1 MIKKNIYIVQSG
13 RIERKDNT
21 IRIIKDNDEKK
32 FLPVENV
39 GMIYVFGEVDLNKR
53 ILEFLAKNEILLHF
67 FNYYGY
73 YIGSF
78 YPREHYNSGYLILQQ
93 AQFYNDLTKRIELA
107 KYFIFGASKNAYKN
121 LRYYNERK
129 KDISETMELMDDLI
143 NQIDEQ
149 DSIESLMSVE
159 GRIKSLYFNAFDL
172 ILINDDFV
180 FQKRTKRPPLNYLNT
195 LISFIN
201 SLIYTEVLSAIYKTH
216 LDPRI
221 GFLHATNFRRFSL
234 NLDVAEI
241 FKPIIGDRL
250 IFTLV
255 NKNIITGS
263 SFEKDTLGF
272 KFKENALKEIL
283 QKFDDKL
290 NTTLKIVSLK
300 KIVSYKHLILLELYK
315 LEKHLMN
322 EKKYNPLILERW
334 MFVILV
340 YDISERRVS
349 KALKI
354 CRKYLNWVQNSVF
367 EGEISESKLERLKYE
382 LKRMMNLEEDS
393 VIIYTFRTTKYSN
406 REIIGIEKNRLDNVI

>member
-1 MIKKNIYIVQSG
+1 MHIRIYAGVNMIKKNIYIVQSG

-180 FQKRTKRPPLNYLNT
+180 
-195 LISFIN
+195 SFFIP
-201 SLIYTEVLSAIYKTH
+201 A
-216 LDPRI
+216 
-221 GFLHATNFRRFSL
+221 
-234 NLDVAEI
+234 
-241 FKPIIGDRL
+241 
-250 IFTLV
+250 
-255 NKNIITGS
+255 
-263 SFEKDTLGF
+263 
-272 KFKENALKEIL
+272 
-283 QKFDDKL
+283 
-290 NTTLKIVSLK
+290 
-300 KIVSYKHLILLELYK
+300 
-315 LEKHLMN
+315 
-322 EKKYNPLILERW
+322 
-334 MFVILV
+334 VIKV
-340 YDISERRVS
+340 
-349 KALKI
+349 
-354 CRKYLNWVQNSVF
+354 
-367 EGEISESKLERLKYE
+367 
-382 LKRMMNLEEDS
+382 
-393 VIIYTFRTTKYSN
+393 T
-406 REIIGIEKNRLDNVI
+406 

>member
-322 EKKYNPLILERW
+322 EKKYNPLILER
-334 MFVILV
+334 
-340 YDISERRVS
+340 
-349 KALKI
+349 
-354 CRKYLNWVQNSVF
+354 
-367 EGEISESKLERLKYE
+367 
-382 LKRMMNLEEDS
+382 
-393 VIIYTFRTTKYSN
+393 
-406 REIIGIEKNRLDNVI
+406 